1 MKNIIENIKRHLGYI
16 FKGNKMEEEIQNI
29 QKCNQEFIDL
39 YKKAEDK
46 NKELENKIIE
56 LKKKSEE
63 DKKEHE
69 AAQEKIIN
77 ENVDLRY
84 FINEVLPEILKNN
97 NFMDKNTAY
106 NTFLKVVKRNS
117 FEEKKKEQSKIVLV
131 K

>member
-16 FKGNKMEEEIQNI
+16 FKGNKMEEEMQNI
-29 QKCNQEFIDL
+29 QRCNQEFIDL
-39 YKKAEDK
+39 YKKSEEK
-46 NKELENKIIE
+46 NKELENKIEEI
-56 LKKKSEE
+56 KKRSEE
-63 DKKEHE
+63 EKKEHE

-106 NTFLKVVKRNS
+106 STFLKVVKRGS
-117 FEEKKKEQSKIVLV
+117 FEEKKKKQSKIVLV